1 MPTSTARASPTSSP
15 SPSPSPA
22 PGSARSLL
30 SRFKSPFGSKAR
42 HISEFY
48 IKPDDPHRQYSPGDL
63 ITGSVVL
70 KVVKPIRVTHIV
82 VSLHGYVQV
91 YKNPNSPGD
100 GYRSHYSAIATGK
113 GSRIGGYF
121 GNGFA
126 SLFEDEVV
134 LCGEGRLGEGTYQFN
149 FELEFPTKGLPSSID
164 VSRPALLRAPKL
176 TPSPVRARHHFVH
189 ADLHHDPPHHHHA
202 HCHM

>member
-15 SPSPSPA
+15 SPSPG
-22 PGSARSLL
+22 PGRSLL
-30 SRFKSPFGSKAR
+30 SRIKSPFGSKAR

-48 IKPDDPHRQYSPGDL
+48 IKPDDPHRQYSPGD
-63 ITGSVVL
+63 IVTGAVIL

-82 VSLHGYVQV
+82 ISLHGYVQV

-149 FELEFPTKGLPSSID
+149 FELEFPSKGLPSSID
-164 VSRPALLRAPKL
+164 VGFSLIFDRLLAE
-176 TPSPVRARHHFVH
+176 
-189 ADLHHDPPHHHHA
+189 ADG
-202 HCHM
+202 